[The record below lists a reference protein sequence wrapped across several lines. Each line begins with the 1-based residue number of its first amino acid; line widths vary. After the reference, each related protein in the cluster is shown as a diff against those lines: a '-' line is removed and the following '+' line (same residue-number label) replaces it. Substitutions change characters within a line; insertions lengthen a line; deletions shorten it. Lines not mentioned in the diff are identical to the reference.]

1 MPGFDG
7 IALAADD
14 AVRGALLCLR
24 DARQKPGRNA
34 VSAGGFLAVGVG
46 AMLGAWTRWGLGA
59 LLNAMLP
66 SLPLGTLVANLAGG
80 FLIGVAVEFFLHH
93 ALIAPEWRLFIITG
107 FLGSLTT
114 FSTFSAEAVE
124 LLSTNQYGWAMLLIG
139 SHLAGSLLM
148 TVLGMFVARG
158 LWM

>member
-1 MPGFDG
+1 MN
-7 IALAADD
+7 AA
-14 AVRGALLCLR
+14 
-24 DARQKPGRNA
+24 
-34 VSAGGFLAVGVG
+34 GFLAVGVG

-59 LLNAMLP
+59 LLNAVLP
-66 SLPLGTLVANLAGG
+66 SLPLGTLAANLAGG

-139 SHLAGSLLM
+139 GHLAGSLLM
-148 TVLGMFVARG
+148 TMFGMLVGRWF
-158 LWM
+158 WI